1 MTAIRSQHSRVF
13 ERLMAEQRQQVLE
26 SLAMGHDTSM
36 YMRLVGQVQ
45 GIDDAL
51 KISERAD
58 FEISGEEPDASA

>member
-1 MTAIRSQHSRVF
+1 MTAIRSQHSRIF

-26 SLAMGHDTSM
+26 SLAMGHETEM
-36 YMRLVGQVQ
+36 YWRLVGQIQ

-51 KISERAD
+51 KISEKAD

>member
-1 MTAIRSQHSRVF
+1 MTAIRSQHSRIF
-13 ERLMAEQRQQVLE
+13 ERLMAEHRQQVLE
-26 SLAMGHDTSM
+26 SLAIGHDTSM